1 MTKKP
6 ILYSRLKSEK
16 KRQRPFMGRWG
27 KTGWQGKM
35 GTLPKQIAVPL
46 ENLFSHH
53 LVVFRSTCYRRKKFG
68 RKTTHIYLANNFF

>member
-35 GTLPKQIAVPL
+35 GTLPKQISSA
-46 ENLFSHH
+46 
-53 LVVFRSTCYRRKKFG
+53 TRKSIFTPSG
-68 RKTTHIYLANNFF
+68 GI